1 MAHGEGKKDKKSS
14 KSSSS
19 SAPYIIGSATS
30 GILEIILFHPIDTI
44 AKRLMSNTKPI
55 FVQGSPLGE
64 NMGRLGEVIFKDAQ
78 SKSTFRK
85 WLSLFPGISFGA
97 AYKIL
102 QRTYKFGSQPIL
114 KDYFERRYGEK
125 IVAAFGSK
133 KTGLDMLQATSGAL
147 VGIGEVV
154 LLPLD
159 VLKIKAQTNPE
170 ALKGRGLIDI
180 IVKENVKL
188 YRGILWT
195 AARNAPGSF
204 ALFGANSLVYTRV
217 FGIDGPRNAKGYQ
230 IFFGSMAG
238 GIASIVVS
246 SPLDVI
252 KTRIQKRSFDDH
264 RSGMKLVREL
274 IKEEGPFAFF
284 KGLTPKI
291 GLIGPKLVFSFSVA
305 QALITQLEI
314 VWEEKGWNKPSDGH
328 IHIDNNK
335 KSPPPSSPST
345 PSLPSPPS
353 SHDSKSS
360 KH

>member
-1 MAHGEGKKDKKSS
+1 MGYGGGDKKAG
-14 KSSSS
+14 KS
-19 SAPYIIGSATS
+19 SAPYVIGSATA

-44 AKRLMSNTKPI
+44 AKRLMNNKTPVFISGAPTN
-55 FVQGSPLGE
+55 E
-64 NMGRLGEVIFKDAQ
+64 NMGRLSQVIFKDSR

-85 WLSLFPGISFGA
+85 WLSLFPGVSFGA

-114 KDYFERRYGEK
+114 RDYFEKRYGDK
-125 IVAAFGSK
+125 FISFFGSK
-133 KTGLDMLQATSGAL
+133 KSGLDMLQATSGAL

-170 ALKGRGLIDI
+170 ALKGRGLVDI
-180 IVKENVKL
+180 IIKENVKL

-195 AARNAPGSF
+195 AGRNAPGSF

-217 FGIDGPRNAKGYQ
+217 FGIDGPRKATATQ

-252 KTRIQKRSFDDH
+252 KTRIQSKSFTDN
-264 RSGMKLVREL
+264 RSGLSVVKDLV
-274 IKEEGPFAFF
+274 KEEGIYAFF

-291 GLIGPKLVFSFSVA
+291 GLIGPKLVFSFTVA
-305 QALITQLEI
+305 QNLNAYLET
-314 VWEEKGWNKPSDGH
+314 VWDEKGWNK
-328 IHIDNNK
+328 
-335 KSPPPSSPST
+335 SS
-345 PSLPSPPS
+345 
-353 SHDSKSS
+353 
-360 KH
+360 